1 MKRWALLALLLAACG
16 GDADNRREI
25 EKDAR
30 HHEYAPVGAIDEAVR
45 VEATTAAATIYQ
57 RIQLTAVREG
67 NAGAFY
73 SSLNGG
79 VNAGKLA
86 KLGISESELKGRY
99 YVASDYTLSISGNK
113 LVITA
118 SKPGTRGYKSEEFIL
133 R

>member
-1 MKRWALLALLLAACG
+1 MKRWALLALLIAACG

-30 HHEYAPVGAIDEAVR
+30 HHDYAPVGAIDDAVR
-45 VEATTAAATIYQ
+45 VEATTAAATLRS
-57 RIQLTAVREG
+57 RIQLAGAKQG

-73 SSLNGG
+73 ASLNGA
-79 VNAGKLA
+79 VNANTLSKI
-86 KLGISESELKGRY
+86 GISESELKGRY
-99 YVASDYTLSISGNK
+99 YVASDYTISISGNK